1 MSLKKGALIL
11 LCAFAA
17 WWALT
22 ALPSPMEAAGGDAAP
37 PRAQFEERRRA
48 VGAMMEAATVW
59 IVAEDDDGIASGTGF
74 IVGDGYI
81 ATNAH
86 VVDGLGKGG
95 TVYVLNERI
104 PARRARIVKVIH
116 EDKDEAVSGR
126 DFALLRFDPPKGVEL
141 PVLSLNFD
149 VKRMDRVSAWGY
161 PAMATRFDASTQRLQ
176 RGDSSRLESPP
187 VIYTEGTVNAIVKDK
202 LGSSI
207 LHSASIAGGNSGG
220 PLVNGK
226 GEVVGMN
233 TWGYKEE
240 DEGAFLN
247 GAQLAAEIAF
257 FLADNGV
264 TPRLAPG
271 QQMAARPERSGA
283 RGGEARED
291 RRRRLRRRFGNLSV
305 VIPRGW
311 SVIDEDE
318 ELFLV
323 GADDGASAVG
333 IVIGDMEG
341 QTLRQLAGALSK
353 ELGGTTPERDDDGVY
368 IFSFSDDGT
377 DTLVCVAEGDDK
389 SLYTA
394 IFISGDGEHPGVEEF
409 LSSLE

>member
-1 MSLKKGALIL
+1 M
-11 LCAFAA
+11 
-17 WWALT
+17 
-22 ALPSPMEAAGGDAAP
+22 
-37 PRAQFEERRRA
+37 
-48 VGAMMEAATVW
+48 
-59 IVAEDDDGIASGTGF
+59 EDDDDLASGSGF

-95 TVYVLNERI
+95 AVYVLNERI
-104 PARRARIVKVIH
+104 PARKAEVVNVIH

-126 DFALLRFDPPKGVEL
+126 DFALLRFDPPKGAEF
-141 PVLSLNFD
+141 PVLSFNFD

-161 PAMATRFDASTQRLQ
+161 PAMATQFDASTQRLQ

-220 PLVNGK
+220 PLVNGR
-226 GEVVGMN
+226 GEVIGMN

-271 QQMAARPERSGA
+271 QQMAARPERSGDWA
-283 RGGEARED
+283 RGGESPED
-291 RRRRLRRRFGNLSV
+291 RRRRFGDLSV

-318 ELFLV
+318 DMFLV
-323 GADDGASAVG
+323 GADDGAAAVG
-333 IVIGDMEG
+333 IAAGDMEG
-341 QTLRQLAGALSK
+341 QSLRQLASALSK
-353 ELGGTTPERDDDGVY
+353 ELGGTAPERDDDGVY
-368 IFSFSDDGT
+368 VFSFSDDGT
-377 DTLVCVAEGDDK
+377 DTLVCIAEDDEK
-389 SLYTA
+389 SLYMA
-394 IFISGDGEHPGVEEF
+394 VFISGDREHPGVEKLLDSIE
-409 LSSLE
+409 

>member
-1 MSLKKGALIL
+1 
-11 LCAFAA
+11 
-17 WWALT
+17 
-22 ALPSPMEAAGGDAAP
+22 
-37 PRAQFEERRRA
+37 
-48 VGAMMEAATVW
+48 MMEAATVW